1 MNQSPNSPVVV
12 FDCMIFL
19 QAVANDAS
27 PTIRLLELVDAG
39 EITLC
44 VSEQI
49 LRELRK
55 VLDRPEVRTALPG
68 INDLRVESLFRRLE
82 KQAIM
87 VQKVPRVFEY
97 ARDPGGRTLYQ
108 SGHCCAREF
117 PGQPGQGPV
126 RSDERS

>member
-27 PTIRLLELVDAG
+27 PAARLLDLVDAG
-39 EITLC
+39 KITLC

-55 VLDRPEVRTALPG
+55 VLDRPEVRAALPG

-82 KQAIM
+82 W
-87 VQKVPRVFEY
+87 
-97 ARDPGGRTLYQ
+97 
-108 SGHCCAREF
+108 
-117 PGQPGQGPV
+117 
-126 RSDERS
+126 